1 MQITPF
7 EPSQTSEITALYAHY
22 VGTTAITFDL
32 DPPSESQMAE
42 KLHGLLRDGYPVLV
56 ATNDSNEFAGF
67 AYASSYRPKRA
78 YQHSAEV
85 TIYVD
90 PAAQGQGVGNAL
102 MSALIQALETAPH
115 FHLAIAMIADD
126 AKASIRLHQKFGF
139 EKVGYL
145 PEVGRK
151 FDQWHGVSIMQRSL
165 ALAS

>member
-1 MQITPF
+1 MQITQF
-7 EPSQTSEITALYAHY
+7 QPSQTAAIAALYAHF
-22 VGTTAITFDL
+22 VRTTAITFDL
-32 DPPSESQMAE
+32 DPPSEKQMAE
-42 KLHGLLRDGYPVLV
+42 KLNQLLHNGYPVLA
-56 ATNDSNEFAGF
+56 ATNDEDQLLGF

-90 PAAQGQGVGNAL
+90 PAAQGQGLGNAL
-102 MSALIQALETAPH
+102 MKALVQKLEANPH

-126 AKASIRLHQKFGF
+126 AKTSIRLHQKFGF

-165 ALAS
+165 AKVS

>member
-1 MQITPF
+1 MQITQF
-7 EPSQTSEITALYAHY
+7 KPSQISEITALYAHY
-22 VGTTAITFDL
+22 VRTTAITFDL
-32 DPPSESQMAE
+32 DPPSENQMGE
-42 KLHGLLRDGYPVLV
+42 KLNGLLRDGYPVLV

-90 PAAQGQGVGNAL
+90 PTAQGQGVGNAL

-165 ALAS
+165 AQAS

>member
-1 MQITPF
+1 MQITQF
-7 EPSQTSEITALYAHY
+7 RTSQTSEITALYAHY

-56 ATNDSNEFAGF
+56 ATNDSNELAGY

-90 PAAQGQGVGNAL
+90 PAAQGKGVGSALMNAL
-102 MSALIQALETAPH
+102 IEALQAAEQ

-126 AKASIRLHQKFGF
+126 AKASIKLHQKFGF

-151 FDQWHGVSIMQRSL
+151 FDKWHGVSILQRSL
-165 ALAS
+165 SQIP